1 MEQQPFGNQ
10 SLGNPPLGSLRPG
23 RGSIGSASIA
33 AENARFMSG
42 VYGWMTA
49 GLCVTGAVAW
59 NVSGNPNLVQ
69 AIFGNRLLFWGLI
82 IAQLGAVAALSWLI
96 DRISGTAAA
105 LIYFLYAA
113 LTGLTLSSIF
123 LVFTGSSIA
132 EAFGVT
138 AFGFAGLSVFGYVT
152 KRDLGPVGSFCM
164 MGLFGLIGFGLL
176 SMFLPSL
183 MTQGVSFVF
192 SIVGIIVFAGLTAYD
207 TQKIKAMNAPGDEG
221 TDAGRKKA
229 IFGALRLYLDFINLF
244 LSILRLTGRRR

>member
-1 MEQQPFGNQ
+1 
-10 SLGNPPLGSLRPG
+10 
-23 RGSIGSASIA
+23 
-33 AENARFMSG
+33 
-42 VYGWMTA
+42 
-49 GLCVTGAVAW
+49 
-59 NVSGNPNLVQ
+59 VQ

-82 IAQLGAVAALSWLI
+82 IAQLGAVVVLSGLI
-96 DRISGTAAA
+96 NRISGLIAT
-105 LIYFLYAA
+105 LIYFLYAG

-123 LVFTGSSIA
+123 LVYSGSSIA
-132 EAFGVT
+132 QAFGVT
-138 AFGFAGLSVFGYVT
+138 AFGFAGLSAFGYVT

>member
-23 RGSIGSASIA
+23 SGSIGSASIA

-183 MTQGVSFVF
+183 MTQGASFVY

-207 TQKIKAMNAPGDEG
+207 TQKIKAMNTPGDEG
-221 TDAGRKKA
+221 TGAGRKKA
-229 IFGALRLYLDFINLF
+229 IYGALRLYLDFINLF
-244 LSILRLTGRRR
+244 LSLLRLTGRRR

>member
-10 SLGNPPLGSLRPG
+10 PLGNPPLGNLRPG
-23 RGSIGSASIA
+23 SPAIGPASIA

-42 VYGWMTA
+42 VYGWMTG

-59 NVSGNPNLVQ
+59 NVSGNPDLVQ

-82 IAQLGAVAALSWLI
+82 IAQLGAVVVLSGLMN
-96 DRISGTAAA
+96 RISGLIAT
-105 LIYFLYAA
+105 LIYFLYAG

-123 LVFTGSSIA
+123 LAFTGSSIA

-138 AFGFAGLSVFGYVT
+138 AFGFAGLSAFGYVT

-176 SMFLPSL
+176 SMFFPSL
-183 MTQGVSFVF
+183 MTQGTSFVF

-207 TQKIKAMNAPGDEG
+207 TQKIKAMSAPGDEG

-244 LSILRLTGRRR
+244 LSLLRLTGRRR

>member
-1 MEQQPFGNQ
+1 
-10 SLGNPPLGSLRPG
+10 
-23 RGSIGSASIA
+23 
-33 AENARFMSG
+33 MSG
-42 VYGWMTA
+42 VYGWMTG

-59 NVSGNPNLVQ
+59 NVSGNPDLVQ

-82 IAQLGAVAALSWLI
+82 IAQLGAVVVLSGLMN
-96 DRISGTAAA
+96 RISGLIAT
-105 LIYFLYAA
+105 LIYFLYAG

-138 AFGFAGLSVFGYVT
+138 AFGFAGLSAFGYVT

-176 SMFLPSL
+176 SMFFPSL
-183 MTQGVSFVF
+183 MTQVASFAF

-207 TQKIKAMNAPGDEG
+207 TQKIKAMSAPGDEG

-244 LSILRLTGRRR
+244 LSLLRLTGRRR